1 MTFRHADK
9 YRGWST
15 RRRRWTL
22 AKIWMMSTFSI
33 IWMVR
38 GPRDE
43 NVLST
48 GVCSPFRQC
57 NVSQRRRIPRRSCIC
72 PYTPY
77 YIRIQIYIWPL
88 ISDLDLE
95 IWVKFSRSSQSGHIL
110 LNCDTNECFKFS
122 GQSDFRTSF
131 CIVYAFFQE
140 RIKTK
145 LSKCMHPYSDDGE
158 PRLGIEP
165 SSPAWQAGILTDILT
180 WL

>member
-1 MTFRHADK
+1 MPEL
-9 YRGWST
+9 
-15 RRRRWTL
+15 TL
-22 AKIWMMSTFSI
+22 ITIKNQKQNSPCRFLSISRMAPFSEALI
-33 IWMVR
+33 IFFDCSFVR
-38 GPRDE
+38 LYE
-43 NVLST
+43 SWVLLH
-48 GVCSPFRQC
+48 
-57 NVSQRRRIPRRSCIC
+57 
-72 PYTPY
+72 Y